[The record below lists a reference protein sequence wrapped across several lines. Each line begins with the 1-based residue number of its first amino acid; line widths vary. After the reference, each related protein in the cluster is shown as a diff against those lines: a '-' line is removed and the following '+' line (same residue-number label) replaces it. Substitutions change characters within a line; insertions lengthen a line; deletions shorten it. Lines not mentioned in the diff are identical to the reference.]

1 MNSIIKLLAF
11 YLDICY
17 RFKNKSIL
25 NLFKCLIN
33 IEERFKYLHRSFLGR
48 CHLGFHDVIKTPK

>member
-25 NLFKCLIN
+25 NLFKGLIN
-33 IEERFKYLHRSFLGR
+33 IEEQLSPVTPLTKHTKTNETENLFG
-48 CHLGFHDVIKTPK
+48 HL